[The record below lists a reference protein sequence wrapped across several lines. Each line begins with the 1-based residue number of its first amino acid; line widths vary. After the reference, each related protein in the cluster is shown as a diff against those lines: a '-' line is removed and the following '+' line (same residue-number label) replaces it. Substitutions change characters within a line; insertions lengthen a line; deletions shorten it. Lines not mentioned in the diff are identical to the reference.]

1 MLIMNTAF
9 IDAQNLYLGTR
20 SDGWEVDL
28 ARFRIYLRDKYKI
41 SVAYYYL
48 GCKSS
53 EHNRLYISIE
63 DAGFILKFRE
73 HSLSMS
79 GNKKGNVDADIVF
92 EMMRHY
98 IDETNLNLMILV
110 SGDGDYKKVV
120 DYLILKNKLLKILF
134 PSKRYSSLYKPI
146 GNKYTDILSRKDLR
160 SLLDKNSQ

>member
-1 MLIMNTAF
+1 MHTIGGIMNVAF

-48 GCKSS
+48 GCKSD
-53 EHNRLYISIE
+53 EYNKLYVSIQH
-63 DAGFILKFRE
+63 AGFIIKFRE

-92 EMMRHY
+92 EMMGT
-98 IDETNLNLMILV
+98 I
-110 SGDGDYKKVV
+110 
-120 DYLILKNKLLKILF
+120 
-134 PSKRYSSLYKPI
+134 
-146 GNKYTDILSRKDLR
+146 
-160 SLLDKNSQ
+160 